1 MPNSFFSNHKQLL
14 DDAVQAIERRTYWSA
29 FPEIPSGKIYGETA
43 NQAGKAAFDSWLHHS
58 YPLTLPATV
67 GQTGS
72 ERSPYGFPLEISYP
86 KVDVDALLKTVLGAQ
101 ESWRSAGAEAWAGIS
116 LEILQRLNRRSFEM
130 AYAVMHTTGQGFM
143 MAFQAGGP
151 HAQDRGLEA
160 VAYAWTELNH
170 VPKTAHWEKPQG
182 KNEPLKLDKR
192 FRIVPRGI
200 SLVIGC
206 STFPTWN
213 AYPGLFASLA
223 TGNAVIVKPHPKAI
237 LPLAL
242 TVETARQ
249 VLVEAGFDPN
259 IVTLI
264 AHEPEDDT
272 PQRLALRPEI
282 KIIDFTGSTRNGEW
296 LEKEAHQAVVYTE
309 KAGVNQVVI
318 DSTNDFSGMTKN
330 IAFSISLYSGQMCTA
345 PQNFYIPKNGIDTP
359 EGHLSYDQVVQGLV
373 DSLVKLLGDP
383 ARAVE
388 ILGTIQN
395 EATLKR
401 LEAARNLGKAIHDT
415 TSVAHPQFPEAAVHT
430 PLLVELNVSDHNVYR
445 QECFGPIAFL
455 IPVDDT
461 AQALELA
468 KTTSR
473 HCGSLTFSVY
483 STNESV
489 LNAAE
494 EVAADAGVNVS
505 FNLTGGIYVNQS
517 TAFSDYH
524 GTGANPAANASLT
537 DSAFV
542 SNRFRIIE
550 TRIPV

>member
-1 MPNSFFSNHKQLL
+1 
-14 DDAVQAIERRTYWSA
+14 
-29 FPEIPSGKIYGETA
+29 
-43 NQAGKAAFDSWLHHS
+43 
-58 YPLTLPATV
+58 
-67 GQTGS
+67 
-72 ERSPYGFPLEISYP
+72 
-86 KVDVDALLKTVLGAQ
+86 VDALLKTVLAAQ
-101 ESWRSAGAEAWAGIS
+101 ESWRSAGPEAWSGIS

-170 VPKTAHWEKPQG
+170 VPKTAYWEKPQG

-272 PQRLALRPEI
+272 PQKLALRPEI

-296 LEKEAHQAVVYTE
+296 LEREARQAVVYTE

-373 DSLVKLLGDP
+373 DSLAKLLGDP

-430 PLLVELNVSDHNVYR
+430 PLLVELNVSDQNVYR

-517 TAFSDYH
+517 AAFSDYH